1 MVGSSDF
8 GHIPIFDGEI
18 PHSQRLLLK
27 SNMWNLFGWST
38 CPKHKTK
45 LWCSNSH
52 HFPPFFG
59 CVQFLSVSF
68 RVFFF
73 FRRSM
78 ERWAPPCSSSLVLR
92 SLPPSAWG
100 NNTRVNRTLGRFW
113 GRFWSILAEFWQNL
127 WWLLQTFVVFWVR
140 FMTLTTSFSRKES
153 TGRLGGGVSKLGTQI
168 YGSFRIEIDD
178 NLLEGAGL
186 ADFCRLTVFN
196 F

>member
-73 FRRSM
+73 SAGLWSA
-78 ERWAPPCSSSLVLR
+78 ELR
-92 SLPPSAWG
+92 PAAALWCCGVYLRALEGTIQESTG
-100 NNTRVNRTLGRFW
+100 H
-113 GRFWSILAEFWQNL
+113 LADFEADFGPFWQNFGRIYDDCCRR
-127 WWLLQTFVVFWVR
+127 LLFF
-140 FMTLTTSFSRKES
+140 
-153 TGRLGGGVSKLGTQI
+153 
-168 YGSFRIEIDD
+168 
-178 NLLEGAGL
+178 GL
-186 ADFCRLTVFN
+186 DL
-196 F
+196 

>member
-73 FRRSM
+73 PQGYG
-78 ERWAPPCSSSLVLR
+78 ALSSALQQLFGAAEFTSARVREQYKSQPDTWQILRQILVHF
-92 SLPPSAWG
+92 
-100 NNTRVNRTLGRFW
+100 GR
-113 GRFWSILAEFWQNL
+113 ILAEFMMIAADVCC
-127 WWLLQTFVVFWVR
+127 F
-140 FMTLTTSFSRKES
+140 
-153 TGRLGGGVSKLGTQI
+153 LG
-168 YGSFRIEIDD
+168 
-178 NLLEGAGL
+178 
-186 ADFCRLTVFN
+186 
-196 F
+196 